1 MTTGGDPWES
11 YGKVKENRERS
22 MLKAYK
28 FRMEPTKEQR
38 ECFVRTFGCVRY
50 VWNYILS
57 MRRQEYRVEGLFPGR
72 NECSRIL
79 TELKADEGHQW
90 LKEVDSIALQTTL
103 EHQLESWNRFFRGD
117 GGKPQFKTRKSHR
130 DAYTTKTVGNNI
142 QLEGEKL
149 RLPKI
154 GWVRLRLSR
163 KPEGR
168 IQRVTISR
176 NPAGKWFVS
185 VLCEVEKPTALAPG
199 IGDVGIDVGIEELAV
214 LDNGI
219 KYKGPRALEKMLP
232 RLKEE
237 QRKLS
242 RKTKGSRRWEKQRL
256 KVAKMHERVRNI
268 RKNYAHQLSTEL
280 VRQYDR
286 IMTENLQINVM
297 LKTSEA
303 DRARRIMDSG
313 WSELIT
319 MLEYKSEWYGRKFQK
334 VGTYYPSSQLCS
346 ACGYK
351 NPEVK
356 NLAVREWVCPG
367 CGAKHDRDI
376 NAAKNVRQEGAR
388 LMAQNHP

>member
-1 MTTGGDPWES
+1 MT
-11 YGKVKENRERS
+11 ERS
-22 MLKAYK
+22 
-28 FRMEPTKEQR
+28 
-38 ECFVRTFGCVRY
+38 
-50 VWNYILS
+50 
-57 MRRQEYRVEGLFPGR
+57 RRFLRFPGVFDIQQFLQSACR
-72 NECSRIL
+72 L
-79 TELKADEGHQW
+79 GYHADDHLCKDG
-90 LKEVDSIALQTTL
+90 DSIRY
-103 EHQLESWNRFFRGD
+103 EM
-117 GGKPQFKTRKSHR
+117 
-130 DAYTTKTVGNNI
+130 
-142 QLEGEKL
+142 
-149 RLPKI
+149 
-154 GWVRLRLSR
+154 
-163 KPEGR
+163 
-168 IQRVTISR
+168 
-176 NPAGKWFVS
+176 
-185 VLCEVEKPTALAPG
+185 
-199 IGDVGIDVGIEELAV
+199 GIDVGIEELAV